1 MRWREGEYIKDGVL
15 HQELE
20 KPSDSNAGVGT
31 IICQCAARIEQ
42 VRASDSINE
51 YLEDLSLLTSGH

>member
-20 KPSDSNAGVGT
+20 KPSDSNTGVGT

-51 YLEDLSLLTSGH
+51 YLEYLSLLTSGH

>member
-15 HQELE
+15 HQGQE
-20 KPSDSNAGVGT
+20 KPSGSNAEAGT

-51 YLEDLSLLTSGH
+51 YLEDLSLLISGH